1 MYDRVD
7 LDADMPKKR
16 GKKRARKSR
25 NNVKSQTSGPAQDL
39 ITGTWIQE
47 GNMDNPYD
55 DTDDPEDYLPFGR
68 LESPRL
74 INGRL
79 TPGEP
84 DSRGAD
90 SFILYQDTN
99 LNKSLDRDDKI
110 FGSLRTS
117 DLVYEYYTSER
128 EIPVVYRDFRVDNW
142 EVMLTGQEG
151 TGTMFDTGF
160 PMFDIIITDTSV
172 FL

>member
-1 MYDRVD
+1 MS
-7 LDADMPKKR
+7 KKR
-16 GKKRARKSR
+16 GNKRSKKSR
-25 NNVKSQTSGPAQDL
+25 KKVNTQTSGPVQDL

-55 DTDDPEDYLPFGR
+55 DSDDPEDFLPYGR

-74 INGRL
+74 SNGRL

-90 SFILYQDTN
+90 SFILYQDIN
-99 LNKSLDRDDKI
+99 MNKSLDGEDKI

-117 DLVYEYYTSER
+117 DLTYEYYTSGR
-128 EIPVVYRDFRVDNW
+128 EIPIVYRDFRVDNW
-142 EVMLTGQEG
+142 EVALAGQGG
-151 TGTMFDTGF
+151 TGTLYDTGF
-160 PMFDIIITDTSV
+160 PLFDIIITDSSV
-172 FL
+172 FS